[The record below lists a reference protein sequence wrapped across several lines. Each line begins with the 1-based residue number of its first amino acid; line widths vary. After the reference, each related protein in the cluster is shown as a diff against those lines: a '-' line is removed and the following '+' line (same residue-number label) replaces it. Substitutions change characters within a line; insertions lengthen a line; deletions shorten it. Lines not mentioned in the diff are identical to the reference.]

1 MIASSSEE
9 AWGFDAEVSDPLL
22 VVVHDAE
29 TVLLE
34 DSLILFFDFLQCS
47 VQKYENAMRRFYD
60 VFRVGRVCMN
70 AGLPVFPLLT
80 SVS

>member
-1 MIASSSEE
+1 MITSTPKETR
-9 AWGFDAEVSDPLL
+9 WFDAEVSNPLL

-34 DSLILFFDFLQCS
+34 ESLILLFDFLQS
-47 VQKYENAMRRFYD
+47 EWKYKNNWDISQGFQ
-60 VFRVGRVCMN
+60 GGGVCMN
-70 AGLPVFPLLT
+70 VGIPASPLLT

>member
-9 AWGFDAEVSDPLL
+9 AWGLDAEVSDPLL
-22 VVVHDAE
+22 VAVHDAE

-47 VQKYENAMRRFYD
+47 VQKYENAMRRFYG
-60 VFRVGRVCMN
+60 VFRVGIVCTN
-70 AGLPVFPLLT
+70 ADLPVFPLLT